1 MKKHRHIFLKF
12 RVPKLWNKL
21 ENNILSDLQL
31 SQGDSDT
38 RS

>member
-1 MKKHRHIFLKF
+1 MTKHRQFFLEF
-12 RVPKLWNKL
+12 RVHKLWNKL
-21 ENNILSDLQL
+21 ENIILFDLQL